1 MTTWRKSS
9 YSESQTP
16 DCVEIAS
23 LDCTVVVRDSK
34 QPEKGHLSLRGPAFG
49 ALVRRIKSGELDH

>member
-16 DCVEIAS
+16 DCVELAS
-23 LDCTVVVRDSK
+23 LDGTVGIRDSK
-34 QPEKGHLSLRGPAFG
+34 QPQMGHLTLKHSAFSL
-49 ALVRRIKSGELDH
+49 LVRRIKSGKLDR